1 MGLKQGAIEKTHGE
15 CIGNLLEQMKK
26 HKILFAPPPAPNL
39 TKLKRRKTRHLECV
53 PSLPISC
60 MKLLLPKLVGVV
72 FNLV

>member
-15 CIGNLLEQMKK
+15 RIGNLLEQMKK
-26 HKILFAPPPAPNL
+26 HKNLSPPPPGPNL
-39 TKLKRRKTRHLECV
+39 TKLERRKTRHLEYM

-60 MKLLLPKLVGVV
+60 MKLLLPKLVGAV